1 MCMEWVETRCDMA
14 YKKLFFALKLVKE
27 NIIFRSH
34 KEKFNTVLT
43 LLKLRKPVFAY
54 AI

>member
-1 MCMEWVETRCDMA
+1 MCMERLETLCDMA
-14 YKKLFFALKLVKE
+14 YEKFFFTLKLVKE

-34 KEKFNTVLT
+34 TEKFNTVLT